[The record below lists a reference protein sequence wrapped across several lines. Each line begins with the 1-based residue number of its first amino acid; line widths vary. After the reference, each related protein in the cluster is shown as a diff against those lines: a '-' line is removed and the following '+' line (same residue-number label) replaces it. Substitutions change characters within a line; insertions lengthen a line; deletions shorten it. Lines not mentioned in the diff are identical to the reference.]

1 MPAPDEY
8 RAAQPTDAPEC
19 VEIRGLT
26 RENALSVALSVAR
39 LAAMEITAQSWAES
53 IRDNSLPG
61 IVCLSGSKL
70 VGYCFGDRQSGEVV
84 VLAVLPEFENQG
96 IGRALLDQL
105 VNELSR
111 EGRARLFLGCSADPG
126 SRSYGFYRYP
136 GWRATSEYDSHCDEI
151 IEYHIATDSGLA
163 HR

>member
-1 MPAPDEY
+1 MPALNEY
-8 RAAQPTDAPEC
+8 RAAQPTDTPEC

-26 RENALSVALSVAR
+26 RENAVSVAR
-39 LAAMEITAQSWAES
+39 LAAMGITAESWAES
-53 IRDNSLPG
+53 IRGNSLPG
-61 IVCLSGSKL
+61 FVCLSGSKL

-111 EGRARLFLGCSADPG
+111 QGRARLFLGCSADPS
-126 SRSYGFYRYP
+126 SRSYGFYRYL
-136 GWRATSEYDSHCDEI
+136 GWRSTSRYDGNCDEI
-151 IEYHIATDSGLA
+151 LEYHIASNSGLA

>member
-1 MPAPDEY
+1 MPAPNEY

-19 VEIRGLT
+19 VELRGLT
-26 RENALSVALSVAR
+26 RENAVSVAR
-39 LAAMEITAQSWAES
+39 LAAMGITAESWAES

-61 IVCLSGSKL
+61 FVCLSEGKL

-84 VLAVLPEFENQG
+84 VLAVRPEFENQG

-111 EGRARLFLGCSADPG
+111 AGRARLFLGCSADPN
-126 SRSYGFYRYP
+126 SRSYGFYRYL
-136 GWRATSEYDSHCDEI
+136 GWRSTSQYDSNFDEI
-151 IEYHIATDSGLA
+151 LEYQIATDSGLA

>member
-1 MPAPDEY
+1 MPAPHVY
-8 RAAQPTDAPEC
+8 RAAQPTDAPGC
-19 VEIRGLT
+19 VELRGLT
-26 RENALSVALSVAR
+26 RENAVSVAR
-39 LAAMEITAQSWAES
+39 LAAMGITAQSWAES

-61 IVCLSGSKL
+61 FVCLSGSKL

-126 SRSYGFYRYP
+126 SRSYGFYRYL
-136 GWRATSEYDSHCDEI
+136 GWRSTSQYDSNFDEI
-151 IEYHIATDSGLA
+151 LEYCIATDRALA
-163 HR
+163 QR